1 MSRIFS
7 INFIY
12 EDEVHIAMITVRK
25 TPFFT
30 EYCLRLNNDEIAAQ
44 LPSDKIISITP
55 GELIFSNAQEGSTL
69 LMKEILNA
77 VAEHTHIANA

>member
-12 EDEVHIAMITVRK
+12 EGEVHIAMVTVRK

-30 EYCLRLNNDEIAAQ
+30 EYCLRLSNDEIVAQ

-55 GELIFSNAQEGSTL
+55 GELIFSNAHQGSTV
-69 LMKEILNA
+69 LMNEILNA
-77 VAEHTHIANA
+77 VAQHAHTAKA